1 MKKKHFKK
9 ILKETFHSIFNN
21 HLNSGEILSGARP
34 YGHRR
39 PSLGPRAPIFRHP
52 PPVAQVS
59 PDSPGSRPPGP
70 GHPSTVPR
78 RRFQGYAD
86 TPIPR
91 LSGLGSRA
99 PGSRLSAPGLSALGR
114 RVLGSL
120 PPGSRLSG
128 AGLSALGRRA
138 LGSRPPGARDR
149 GLPEAQPAGD
159 GASSAVNLRH
169 QRRVN
174 QYGNEV
180 CNISYTC
187 TSPPSHLPRTT
198 DSGIPAQP
206 RKADHDRESVS
217 LRQSIGRHGTIERNQ
232 RREARRQPAVAM
244 ATNS

>member
-1 MKKKHFKK
+1 MRVLTVTVAHPSV
-9 ILKETFHSIFNN
+9 H
-21 HLNSGEILSGARP
+21 G
-34 YGHRR
+34 R
-39 PSLGPRAPIFRHP
+39 PSSVTRRRLHRSAPIPPAPGLRAPGTRQP
-52 PPVAQVS
+52 S
-59 PDSPGSRPPGP
+59 PAGDSRGTLILRSPGSRVSALGRRGLGSLPPG
-70 GHPSTVPR
+70 S
-78 RRFQGYAD
+78 
-86 TPIPR
+86 R
-91 LSGLGSRA
+91 LSGAGFSALGRRVLGSRA
-99 PGSRLSAPGLSALGR
+99 PGSRLSAP
-114 RVLGSL
+114 
-120 PPGSRLSG
+120 
-128 AGLSALGRRA
+128 GLSALGRRA

-159 GASSAVNLRH
+159 GASSAVNFRH

-198 DSGIPAQP
+198 DSGIPARP